1 MRYPAVI
8 RMNTE
13 PADSLNYPSNK
24 TIFYETWKGIF
35 SSHIATYKFIC
46 FFVILRLIVL
56 LHILGCS

>member
-24 TIFYETWKGIF
+24 TIFYETRKGIF
-35 SSHIATYKFIC
+35 QSSITKYEFIY
-46 FFVILRLIVL
+46 FSMIRFIVL
-56 LHILGCS
+56 LHVLGYS

>member
-24 TIFYETWKGIF
+24 TIFYETFEGILK
-35 SSHIATYKFIC
+35 SSITIYDF
-46 FFVILRLIVL
+46 ILRLIVA